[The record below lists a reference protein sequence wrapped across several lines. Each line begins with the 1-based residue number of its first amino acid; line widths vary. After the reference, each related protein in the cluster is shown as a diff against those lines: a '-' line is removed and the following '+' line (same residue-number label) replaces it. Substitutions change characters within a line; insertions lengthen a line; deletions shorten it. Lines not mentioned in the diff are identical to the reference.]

1 MGVSLRVSPTPGQA
15 HSSSPLSQ
23 SDEECLANSIL
34 RQTACTDTSQTA
46 PWSIYPTG
54 NWGVENTMGEAVCSR
69 AGKRALPLLPV
80 TAYLGGEAVGEW
92 RAWSG
97 SWESRCW
104 MQTYILATISNAPTS
119 FALRTVMSPLL
130 PDFSNDAW
138 RNQGL
143 SNNGGSLWRNPLLT
157 FSLSA

>member
-69 AGKRALPLLPV
+69 AGKRALRLLPV

-119 FALRTVMSPLL
+119 FAEWNCYKDPTVEMSCSEPNIIVCRHFFQCLL
-130 PDFSNDAW
+130 LFD
-138 RNQGL
+138 L
-143 SNNGGSLWRNPLLT
+143 
-157 FSLSA
+157 